1 MTLLFWIV
9 RRLRTNTAR
18 IASTGWWTALMTARV
33 GRALRRR
40 CHLVSHGSVRL
51 AASVRAC
58 STWFGPSQTPM
69 NGHVQF
75 AVNLTA
81 QWVGDVEVTPSQ
93 ADVEIPPAFAVP

>member
-1 MTLLFWIV
+1 
-9 RRLRTNTAR
+9 
-18 IASTGWWTALMTARV
+18 MTARV